1 MIPMSFTR
9 RHGLL
14 VTLALVLLAT
24 LSACSSD
31 DDNEGDMLSDSDTV
45 STTTIASE
53 PTWVTGWGRATFAN
67 LTGFGE
73 DPVLNNQTVRLII
86 RPTQSGERARLR
98 FSNANSLEPVT
109 FDEVWVGKQQQLD
122 VVVPGTNQQVLF
134 SATGSV
140 TLGAGEVIV
149 SDPVD
154 LGVTAFENL
163 SVSIFVAGEATV
175 RDQHLQE
182 FATSFLAPGNEA
194 GNELSNSRFNFLA
207 PGPTPFT
214 EFTDMAW
221 LTTLDVETTNPA
233 RVLVALG
240 DSITDGTCSF
250 VDTYS
255 AYPDLLAD
263 RLFQDALSDGLNGPQ
278 ISVINMGIAGNTVLS
293 AEPLFGQPIQDRL
306 QRDVLDL
313 TGVTDV
319 ILWAGTNDLI
329 NVITDDQM
337 AASTEDVIAG
347 LTDVTTRMKDAGI
360 RVIGVTILPR
370 MWIQADQATGDLQAA
385 MVNDWIK
392 DSGTFDAVIDANE
405 ILRDPQN
412 PTSFNPVYNC
422 DNTHP
427 NEAGYAKLVNSID
440 LDLFR

>member
-1 MIPMSFTR
+1 MIIPMSFTR
-9 RHGLL
+9 NRGLQA
-14 VTLALVLLAT
+14 TLALVLLAT
-24 LSACSSD
+24 LSACSSSND
-31 DDNEGDMLSDSDTV
+31 DEGDGV
-45 STTTIASE
+45 SNSVVDISTNNASE
-53 PTWVTGWGRATFAN
+53 PTWVTGWGRATFTN

-98 FSNANSLEPVT
+98 FSNANSQEPVT

-122 VVVPGTNQQVLF
+122 VVVPGTNQQLMF
-134 SATGSV
+134 SGSGSV
-140 TLGAGEVIV
+140 TLAAGEVIV
-149 SDPVD
+149 SDAVD
-154 LGVTAFENL
+154 LAVTAFENL
-163 SVSIFVAGEATV
+163 SVSIYVAGEATA

-182 FATSFLAPGNEA
+182 FATSFLTSGNEA
-194 GNELSNSRFNFLA
+194 ANELTNTVISPFS
-207 PGPTPFT
+207 PGPTLFE

-263 RLFQDALSDGLNGPQ
+263 RLFQDALSNDNGEPQ

-293 AEPLFGQPIQDRL
+293 TEPLFGQPIQDRL

-329 NVITDDQM
+329 NTITDDQM
-337 AASTEDVIAG
+337 GATTEDVIAG
-347 LTDVTTRMKDAGI
+347 LTDVTTQMQDAGI

-370 MWIQADQATGDLQAA
+370 IWRQADQATGDMQAA
-385 MVNDWIK
+385 TVNDWIK

-412 PTSFNPVYNC
+412 PTSSEP
-422 DNTHP
+422 D
-427 NEAGYAKLVNSID
+427 KLQPG
-440 LDLFR
+440 LQL

>member
-109 FDEVWVGKQQQLD
+109 FDEVWAGKQQQLD

-278 ISVINMGIAGNTVLS
+278 ISVINMGI
-293 AEPLFGQPIQDRL
+293 
-306 QRDVLDL
+306 
-313 TGVTDV
+313 TDV

-347 LTDVTTRMKDAGI
+347 LTDVTTQMQDAGI